1 MANSNKRKI
10 TALFVLVALIVTAL
24 IGVIITLDRT
34 ITTET
39 LASID
44 YKIGALD
51 EDGKFDDSKA
61 SIVTKDF
68 NTVDGLT
75 VEFNED
81 AEVTVRIFF
90 YDEEEEFLSATEEL
104 SSDYTFVETE
114 SVEYFKIVITPTDD
128 EEITLFEKGG
138 YVKQLK
144 VTFDKK

>member
-81 AEVTVRIFF
+81 AEVTVKIFF
-90 YDEEEEFLSATEEL
+90 YDEDEKFVSATEEL
-104 SSDYTFVETE
+104 SSDYTFVETDG
-114 SVEYFKIVITPTDD
+114 VKYFKVVITPTDD
-128 EEITLFEKGG
+128 NDITLFEKSG
-138 YVKQLK
+138 YAKQ
-144 VTFDKK
+144 VTITINK